1 MSDERLPEEFWLGLE
16 QFNRQEFYAC
26 HDTLEALWM
35 DALHPLKLFY
45 QGVLQL
51 AVAYYHLGNRNWQ
64 GCVVL
69 LSTGISRLEYFL
81 PEYVGVDVEA
91 LLDESSDCLELLQQ
105 LGPERVAEFDDA
117 RIPQIR
123 FLQG

>member
-1 MSDERLPEEFWLGLE
+1 VSDERLPEEFWLGLE

-91 LLDESSDCLELLQQ
+91 LLDESGACLELLQQ

-117 RIPQIR
+117 RIPRIR
-123 FLQG
+123 FLQS